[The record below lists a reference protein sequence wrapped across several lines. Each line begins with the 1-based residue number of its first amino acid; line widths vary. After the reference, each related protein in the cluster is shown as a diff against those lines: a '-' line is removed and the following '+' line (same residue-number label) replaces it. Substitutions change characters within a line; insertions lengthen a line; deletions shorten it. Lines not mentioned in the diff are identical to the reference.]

1 MTQEG
6 RSHARTGHREYRPS
20 VLDGRIRQATPTQ
33 IEIRGPRRGTNHE
46 PGKSPAVS
54 HRIQEQQSLSAT
66 DVLTIALIRPH
77 GGRPDRWPLV
87 ASRTT
92 TGGVSH
98 EVALPRAKRSF
109 GVQAGGQRPGAWDTE
124 RMSTPRVRD
133 FHEDDLDQVVRVWEE
148 SRSSER
154 GGVYG
159 LAEVLGA
166 LRDGGTAVV
175 AAVGEVVVGAA
186 VARVGGDRAWIV
198 LLALANDWRGRGLGS
213 AMLTELEKRLM
224 ARGVHRLSALLAEG
238 ETGVNAFRNCGYE
251 TRDLTYFER
260 VVPLQPQDVGLLD
273 QLGGRMLA
281 RDLWERLAG
290 MEHEKQ
296 LIERRVV
303 LPLDDPDL
311 AEEYGVT
318 PPRAIVLF
326 GPPGT
331 GKTTFAKAVAS
342 RLGWPFV
349 EVFPSRLA
357 AGNDG
362 LALALRETFTDIDE
376 LEHAVVFI
384 DEVEEIAGVRGGKPP
399 SPLQGVTNELLKLIP
414 GFRERDGRLLVCA
427 TNFVRALDP
436 AFLRHGRFDYVIP
449 IGAPDAAA
457 RAAIWRRYI
466 PAGVLQRIDLDTL
479 VEASDLFTPA
489 DIEFAARKGS
499 QRALE
504 VAVYGD
510 LNEQPQVGGPTT
522 ADYMA
527 ALSETRPTLT
537 KAIVDDFT
545 EDIATIARL

>member
-1 MTQEG
+1 
-6 RSHARTGHREYRPS
+6 
-20 VLDGRIRQATPTQ
+20 
-33 IEIRGPRRGTNHE
+33 
-46 PGKSPAVS
+46 
-54 HRIQEQQSLSAT
+54 
-66 DVLTIALIRPH
+66 
-77 GGRPDRWPLV
+77 
-87 ASRTT
+87 
-92 TGGVSH
+92 
-98 EVALPRAKRSF
+98 
-109 GVQAGGQRPGAWDTE
+109 
-124 RMSTPRVRD
+124 MSTPRVRD
-133 FHEDDLDQVVRVWEE
+133 FHEDDLDRVVRVWEE
-148 SRSSER
+148 SRSPEGR
-154 GGVYG
+154 AVYG

-166 LRDGGTAVV
+166 LRDEGVAVV

-186 VARVGGDRAWIV
+186 AARVAGDRAWVV
-198 LLALANDWRGRGLGS
+198 LLGLADDWRGRGLGS
-213 AMLTELEKRLM
+213 AMLSELEKRLM

-238 ETGVNAFRNCGYE
+238 ETGANAFRNCGYE

-260 VVPLQPQDVGLLD
+260 VVPLQPQDVSVLD
-273 QLGGRMLA
+273 ELGGRMLP
-281 RDLWERLAG
+281 RGLWERLAG

-311 AEEYGVT
+311 AEAYGVT

-357 AGNDG
+357 AAGDG
-362 LALALRETFTDIDE
+362 LALALRETFTEIDE

-384 DEVEEIAGVRGGKPP
+384 DEVEEIAGVRRPP
-399 SPLQGVTNELLKLIP
+399 SPLQGVTNELLKIIP

-466 PAGVLQRIDLDTL
+466 PASVLERIDLDTL

-499 QRALE
+499 QGALE
-504 VAVYGD
+504 TAVYGD
-510 LNEQPQVGGPTT
+510 LEHQPQAGGPTT
-522 ADYMA
+522 ADYTA
-527 ALSETRPTLT
+527 ALRETRPTLT

>member
-1 MTQEG
+1 
-6 RSHARTGHREYRPS
+6 
-20 VLDGRIRQATPTQ
+20 
-33 IEIRGPRRGTNHE
+33 
-46 PGKSPAVS
+46 
-54 HRIQEQQSLSAT
+54 
-66 DVLTIALIRPH
+66 
-77 GGRPDRWPLV
+77 
-87 ASRTT
+87 
-92 TGGVSH
+92 
-98 EVALPRAKRSF
+98 
-109 GVQAGGQRPGAWDTE
+109 
-124 RMSTPRVRD
+124 MSTPRVRD
-133 FHEDDLDQVVRVWEE
+133 FHEDDLDRVVRVWEE
-148 SRSSER
+148 SRSPEGR
-154 GGVYG
+154 AVYG

-166 LRDGGTAVV
+166 LRDEGVAVV

-186 VARVGGDRAWIV
+186 AARVAGDRAWVV
-198 LLALANDWRGRGLGS
+198 LLGLADDWRGRGLGS
-213 AMLTELEKRLM
+213 AMLSELEKRLM

-238 ETGVNAFRNCGYE
+238 ETGANAFRNCGYE

-260 VVPLQPQDVGLLD
+260 VVPLQPQDVSLLD
-273 QLGGRMLA
+273 ELGGRMLP
-281 RDLWERLAG
+281 RGLWERLAG
-290 MEHEKQ
+290 MEREKQ

-311 AEEYGVT
+311 AEAYGVT

-357 AGNDG
+357 AAGDG
-362 LALALRETFTDIDE
+362 LALALRETFTEIDE

-384 DEVEEIAGVRGGKPP
+384 DEVEEIAGVRRPP
-399 SPLQGVTNELLKLIP
+399 SPLQGVTNELLKIIP

-466 PAGVLQRIDLDTL
+466 PASVLERIDLDTL

-499 QRALE
+499 QGALE
-504 VAVYGD
+504 TAVYGD
-510 LNEQPQVGGPTT
+510 LEHQPQAGGPTT
-522 ADYMA
+522 ADYTA
-527 ALSETRPTLT
+527 ALRETRPTLT